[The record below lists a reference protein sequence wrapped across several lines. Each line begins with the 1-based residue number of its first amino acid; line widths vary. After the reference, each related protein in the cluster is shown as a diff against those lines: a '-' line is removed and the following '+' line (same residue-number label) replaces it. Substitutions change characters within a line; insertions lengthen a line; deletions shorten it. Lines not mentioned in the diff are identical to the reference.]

1 MTVAELI
8 KNLQNLP
15 SDHLVVIRGFEGGVD
30 EVTDLEET
38 KVVLDVIQ
46 DWNYG
51 SHELLDPRDRS
62 EGDDVA
68 PVVYLRNGA

>member
-8 KNLQNLP
+8 KNLQSLP

-38 KVVLDVIQ
+38 KVILDVNQ

-51 SHELLDPRDRS
+51 SHELLDPRDHS

-68 PVVYLRNGA
+68 PVVYLRNGV